1 MCLSPILRYKR
12 GIKIST
18 GHFKVKEMPIQEV
31 TNYHTRHN
39 IPGLSGESGQRQ
51 NTSKSKEQNIFYGS
65 YSTWCG
71 AIELVYRALP
81 VLFFFNFVL
90 FFSQL
95 K

>member
-1 MCLSPILRYKR
+1 
-12 GIKIST
+12 
-18 GHFKVKEMPIQEV
+18 MPIQEV

-71 AIELVYRALP
+71 AIELVYHALP
-81 VLFFFNFVL
+81 FLFFLKYYFVFL
-90 FFSQL
+90 SAKVKIQPKQNSL
-95 K
+95 